1 MFSFLVRNNTLT
13 DEYKHSGQ
21 HRLGNGS
28 RRFDW
33 FRINKNDRRIRTS
46 TLLFS
51 LDHNEQNP
59 YEIETDLSMTRLSVP
74 NVSVLGDIRNEELIS
89 ETLERYRPNT
99 IHHAA
104 AFKHVPLMERNPI
117 AAI

>member
-1 MFSFLVRNNTLT
+1 
-13 DEYKHSGQ
+13 
-21 HRLGNGS
+21 
-28 RRFDW
+28 
-33 FRINKNDRRIRTS
+33 
-46 TLLFS
+46 
-51 LDHNEQNP
+51 
-59 YEIETDLSMTRLSVP
+59 MTRLSVP

-89 ETLERYRPNT
+89 ETLESYRPNT